1 MATSPN
7 DLTRQQLD
15 ELDALLQKMLA
26 VPIAP
31 ADPTPVPSIEVPELP
46 EPAGAWRLDPPTPAA
61 TRMPHVMPAA
71 TPVMAEAMPVAAA
84 QKFAAEPI
92 FLETRFDPRSFN
104 RPDASA
110 NVPTP
115 RLFGPSEPQMAPPEM
130 TFVPPPIQNRSTF
143 APPPM
148 QSEPVEMAPMNAM
161 PADDVPMMRDDE
173 MAVPLSMAETSAE
186 SSGVPIAM
194 WPVYGVNKVI
204 ESVLGL
210 LGPPG
215 ELFCMPAMKWLLGLA
230 GIAMLLAAAAWSA
243 RGMGWITLPVGG

>member
-31 ADPTPVPSIEVPELP
+31 ADPTPVPSVEVPELP
-46 EPAGAWRLDPPTPAA
+46 EPVGTWRMDSPTQA
-61 TRMPHVMPAA
+61 TRSPHLTPTA
-71 TPVMAEAMPVAAA
+71 TPVMAEAVPVMASPP
-84 QKFAAEPI
+84 KFAAEPV
-92 FLETRFDPRSFN
+92 FLETRIDSRQFA

-110 NVPTP
+110 NMPMP
-115 RLFGPSEPQMAPPEM
+115 RLFGPSEPQAPPPEL

-143 APPPM
+143 TPPPM
-148 QSEPVEMAPMNAM
+148 QAEPVDMVTMNAM
-161 PADDVPMMRDDE
+161 PADEVPMMQEDE
-173 MAVPLSMAETSAE
+173 MAVPLSMAAPTNASG
-186 SSGVPIAM
+186 GVPIAM

-204 ESVLGL
+204 EGVLGL
-210 LGPPG
+210 FGPPG

-243 RGMGWITLPVGG
+243 RGMGWITLPNM

>member
-31 ADPTPVPSIEVPELP
+31 AEPTPVPSVEVPELP
-46 EPAGAWRLDPPTPAA
+46 EPVGSWRMDAPTPAA
-61 TRMPHVMPAA
+61 MRLPHMTPAA
-71 TPVMAEAMPVAAA
+71 VPAMAEVAPSMP
-84 QKFAAEPI
+84 KFAAEPV
-92 FLETRFDPRSFN
+92 FLETRIDSRQFA

-110 NVPTP
+110 NMPMP

-143 APPPM
+143 VPPPM
-148 QSEPVEMAPMNAM
+148 QAEPVEMATMNAM
-161 PADDVPMMRDDE
+161 PADDVPMMRDEE
-173 MAVPLSMAETSAE
+173 MAVPLAMAETPAA
-186 SSGVPIAM
+186 SGSVPVAM
-194 WPVYGVNKVI
+194 WPVYGVNKII

-210 LGPPG
+210 FGPPG

-230 GIAMLLAAAAWSA
+230 GIALLLAAAAWSA
-243 RGMGWITLPVGG
+243 RGMGWITLPNM

>member
-31 ADPTPVPSIEVPELP
+31 AEPTPVPAIEVPEVP
-46 EPAGAWRLDPPTPAA
+46 EPAVSWRMDAPAPAA
-61 TRMPHVMPAA
+61 MKTPHLMPAA
-71 TPVMAEAMPVAAA
+71 VPVMAEAVPAMPA
-84 QKFAAEPI
+84 QKFAAEPV

-110 NVPTP
+110 NVPVP

-143 APPPM
+143 TPPPM
-148 QSEPVEMAPMNAM
+148 QAEPVEMVPMNVM
-161 PADDVPMMRDDE
+161 PADEVPMMHEEE
-173 MAVPLSMAETSAE
+173 MAVPLAMAETPAASG
-186 SSGVPIAM
+186 GVPIAM

-230 GIAMLLAAAAWSA
+230 GIALLLAAAAWSA
-243 RGMGWITLPVGG
+243 RGMGWITLPMGG